1 MEKKT
6 KTTTIKRVTKKIV
19 KPSIKEEKTV
29 EVKKPAKV
37 STPKIDD
44 AKTGI
49 RIKTVNYIRTVGR
62 RKTAVARVRLFR
74 NGKGNITVNGKDWKE
89 YFPTSVAQY
98 TVFSPIKL
106 ASLGNE
112 IDFTIKVVGG
122 GVSSQ
127 ADAVRHGIGRALLK
141 FNEEL
146 RPSLKKSGFLS
157 RDSRKKERKKPG
169 LKRARRAPQWKKR

>member
-6 KTTTIKRVTKKIV
+6 KTITTKKEAKKIV
-19 KPSIKEEKTV
+19 KPAVKEEKSLEEET
-29 EVKKPAKV
+29 KKPVKV
-37 STPKIDD
+37 SVSQDQD
-44 AKTGI
+44 
-49 RIKTVNYIRTVGR
+49 IKVRNVNYIRAVGR
-62 RKTAVARVRLFR
+62 RKTAVARVRLFKS
-74 NGKGNITVNGKDWKE
+74 GKGNITVNNKDWKN
-89 YFPTSVAQY
+89 YFPTASLQY

-106 ASLGNE
+106 ASLGND

-122 GVSSQ
+122 GSSGQ
-127 ADAVRHGIGRALLK
+127 ADAVRHGIAKALLK

-146 RPSLKKSGFLS
+146 KPSLRKSGFLS